1 MPLNIFVCVFHVI
14 HREDF
19 IFLDQLDVR
28 DVRDVREQIRDVVL
42 NLFLSSA
49 KSLYPIHTLE
59 AGKATN

>member
-19 IFLDQLDVR
+19 IFLDQL
-28 DVRDVREQIRDVVL
+28 DVREQIRDVVL